1 MKNNRGLT
9 IKKKK
14 NENLKTSPDTEQ
26 TDSDDTINSEQQDE
40 PTEEPENSSV
50 EQNADKQRKVV
61 IRTSVGTIYF
71 TQSDTYSFKI
81 EGKEKHVKNTETTVK
96 DGCLLIGFKDR
107 KNKSMRNQK
116 DGVTIWISAPDLKKV
131 EFTGVGEFNCEKPLK
146 LDEVSFEVKGV
157 GEVNVSDLTCDE
169 LKVTLRGVGSADI
182 HVVCDYLTARMSGVG
197 DVTLSGTAGHAD
209 ISKGGIGGVNTCN
222 LKVGR

>member
-1 MKNNRGLT
+1 MKTNIVGIIIALILT
-9 IKKKK
+9 FVGM
-14 NENLKTSPDTEQ
+14 LSVYAQDTKV
-26 TDSDDTINSEQQDE
+26 SE
-40 PTEEPENSSV
+40 V
-50 EQNADKQRKVV
+50 RKVDAFSS
-61 IRTSVGTIYF
+61 IEITSVGTIYF

-131 EFTGVGEFNCEKPLK
+131 EFTGVGEFNC
-146 LDEVSFEVKGV
+146 
-157 GEVNVSDLTCDE
+157 DE
-169 LKVTLRGVGSADI
+169 LKVALRGVGSADI

>member
-1 MKNNRGLT
+1 MKTNIVGIIIALILT
-9 IKKKK
+9 FVGM
-14 NENLKTSPDTEQ
+14 LSVYAQDTKV
-26 TDSDDTINSEQQDE
+26 SE
-40 PTEEPENSSV
+40 V
-50 EQNADKQRKVV
+50 RKVDAFSS
-61 IRTSVGTIYF
+61 IEITSVGTIYF
-71 TQSDTYSFKI
+71 TQSDT
-81 EGKEKHVKNTETTVK
+81 
-96 DGCLLIGFKDR
+96 
-107 KNKSMRNQK
+107 
-116 DGVTIWISAPDLKKV
+116 SAPDLKKV

>member
-1 MKNNRGLT
+1 M
-9 IKKKK
+9 
-14 NENLKTSPDTEQ
+14 KTSMLSVYAQDTKV
-26 TDSDDTINSEQQDE
+26 SE
-40 PTEEPENSSV
+40 V
-50 EQNADKQRKVV
+50 RKVDAFSS
-61 IRTSVGTIYF
+61 IEITSVGTIYF

>member
-1 MKNNRGLT
+1 MR
-9 IKKKK
+9 
-14 NENLKTSPDTEQ
+14 
-26 TDSDDTINSEQQDE
+26 TDVAGVIIALVLAFAGMLSVCAQDVKVSE
-40 PTEEPENSSV
+40 V
-50 EQNADKQRKVV
+50 RKVDAFSS
-61 IRTSVGTIYF
+61 IEITSVGTIHF
-71 TQSDTYSFKI
+71 TQSDTYSFRI
-81 EGKEKHVKNTETTVK
+81 EGREKYVKNTETTVK
-96 DGCLLIGFKDR
+96 DGRLLIGFKDK
-107 KNKSMRNQK
+107 KNKSRRNQK
-116 DGVTIWISAPDLKKV
+116 DGVTIWISAPDLKEV

-157 GEVNVSDLTCDE
+157 GEVNVADLTCNV
-169 LKVTLRGVGSADI
+169 LKVALRGVGSADI